1 MHWSFGTE
9 QPADIEAKFGKI
21 YGFSSFWGSDPSKK
35 PNLWFF
41 APEKRDKNGASY
53 LTPRKVICVQQII
66 PPTTTTST
74 LSTTTSK
81 QVCNRVS
88 LNGKYFCVTYAGRRN
103 RTDGEQA
110 CKALNGTLPQPR
122 DSTDVFNLLATLLN
136 VLPGS
141 GLVPFYIDMFR
152 TKKEG

>member
-9 QPADIEAKFGKI
+9 QPADIDAKFGEI

-41 APEKRDKNGASY
+41 APEKRDKHRVSY
-53 LTPRKVICVQQII
+53 LTRRKVICVQQIV
-66 PPTTTTST
+66 PLTTTTRT
-74 LSTTTSK
+74 LSTTTST

-88 LNGKYFCVTYAGRRN
+88 LNGNFFCVTYAGRRN

-110 CKALNGTLPQPR
+110 CKAVNGTLPQPR